1 MCIIIFLN
9 IAKLFFFSLNL
20 LFETIFEITYM
31 YILVCIQSRRYYKKF
46 VHASRYID
54 TIILLTELKLSD
66 TD

>member
-9 IAKLFFFSLNL
+9 IAKLLFFFSLNL

-31 YILVCIQSRRYYKKF
+31 YICIQSRRYYKKF

>member
-9 IAKLFFFSLNL
+9 IGKLFFFSLNL

-31 YILVCIQSRRYYKKF
+31 YICIQSRRYYKKI

>member
-31 YILVCIQSRRYYKKF
+31 YICIQSRRYYKKF

>member
-1 MCIIIFLN
+1 MCVIIFLN
-9 IAKLFFFSLNL
+9 IGKLFFFSLNL
-20 LFETIFEITYM
+20 FFGTIFEITYM
-31 YILVCIQSRRYYKKF
+31 YICIQSRRYYKKF